1 MKRWLLLGGL
11 VLAISWA
18 SWGQSVCP
26 AGALA
31 TDSEVVTGVF
41 GTVVVEVCVARSDGQ
56 DTYTYRLTHLG
67 GGVENPC
74 GLLIP
79 GIGRMDTVSTA
90 GPTGWSATTTPSGCG
105 AWWTWSSS
113 VLGSGVGS
121 SLIGRTLTMSVT
133 IDGETTP
140 TDVTAAISL
149 CGKAPIP
156 FRILGPSSA
165 TASTAFTGSGQ
176 RITILGSGDTQTIVV
191 CEPSWVRHGFAGP
204 GFDPDSAIF
213 RLFIDSV
220 EVALDHQV
228 LCVPSSEVGVNTA
241 LIYYYVQFPAD
252 YFTTG
257 PHVVTGVWETNE
269 IVSPPDGYSYE
280 RTITLLVEECGPE
293 PIPLPDLRVQVTEA
307 ECACAWTPQQS
318 FECVTTVRIAVTNLG
333 NASAP
338 SSGLIVSSGQN
349 RSVLGIPELAPK
361 EIYERDVDIDLS
373 GVSYG
378 KVPCPLVVTATV
390 DFGNQIEELDEQNN
404 TAEYEG
410 CCK

>member
-11 VLAISWA
+11 LLAISCTG
-18 SWGQSVCP
+18 WGQSVCP

-31 TDSEVVTGVF
+31 SDSEVVTGVF
-41 GTVVVEVCVARSDGQ
+41 GTVAVEVCVTRSDGQ

-67 GGVENPC
+67 GGVESPC

-79 GIGRMDTVSTA
+79 GIDRLDTVSVT
-90 GPTGWSATTTPSGCG
+90 GPTGWTSITTPSSCG
-105 AWWTWSSS
+105 AWWTWASGVIGSS
-113 VLGSGVGS
+113 VGS
-121 SLIGRTLTMSVT
+121 SLIGRTLTMTVT
-133 IDGETTP
+133 VDGETTP

-165 TASTAFTGSGQ
+165 TAASPFVGEGQ
-176 RITILGSGDTQTIVV
+176 RISVLGGGDTQAIVV

-204 GFDPDSAIF
+204 SFDPDSVVF
-213 RLFIDSV
+213 HLFIDGI
-220 EVALDHQV
+220 EIGLDHQV
-228 LCVPSSEVGVNTA
+228 LCIPSYEVGVETTEV
-241 LIYYYVQFPAD
+241 YYYVQFPAD

-257 PHVVTGVWETNE
+257 AHVVTGVWEASA
-269 IVSPPDGYSYE
+269 IASPPDGYLYE
-280 RTITLLVEECGPE
+280 RTITLLVEECAPE
-293 PIPLPDLRVQVTEA
+293 PIPLPDLRVQITTA
-307 ECACAWTPQQS
+307 ECMCAWTPQQS
-318 FECVTTVRIAVTNLG
+318 YECATTVRIVVTNLG
-333 NASAP
+333 NAASP
-338 SSGLIVSSGQN
+338 SSGLLVASGQD

-361 EIYERDVDIDLS
+361 ETYERDVDVDLG

-378 KVPCPLVVTATV
+378 KEPCPLAVVATV

-410 CCK
+410 CCQ